1 MPSKAYDVTNMHE
14 MFNNASSF
22 NQDLGNWAVNNVTN
36 MEGMFRGA
44 LVFNQDISGWA
55 IDGVEHMAVMFRRA
69 SAFDQNLGWC
79 VGDDVFEYVESP
91 GGFPG
96 DSLPE
101 NAFSGTVC
109 ASTLCGVTQGSCPP

>member
-1 MPSKAYDVTNMHE
+1 MMQE
-14 MFNNASSF
+14 MFGWASSF
-22 NQDLGNWAVNNVTN
+22 NQDIGSWSVEQVTN
-36 MEGMFRGA
+36 MQGMFRRA

-55 IDGVEHMAVMFRRA
+55 IDGVEHMALMFYGV

-79 VGDDVFEYVESP
+79 VGDGVFEYVESP

-101 NAFSGTVC
+101 TAFSGTVC